1 MFFRTDPHAADGVL
15 RRLVDEPAGVADADR
30 AHVAGCGD
38 CLQRLSAVRADATL
52 AADALS
58 TTTTPDVDLAWRRL
72 SAAATATAT
81 TAPARATAP
90 ARGRRWRTALRS
102 PVIAG
107 LGVAVV
113 LGGAGA
119 AAAGDWLQVFRTEEV
134 APIAVSTADL
144 VSLPD
149 LSGYGDL
156 TVVAAPDPQEFADA
170 AAAERVAGVSAPEVG
185 QLPAG
190 VTGAPTYLAS
200 EQVVADFTFSEAK
213 AAQAA
218 AAAGE
223 TLPPAPAGLDGA
235 TFRLAAG
242 PGLAEVWRSSSGVP
256 ALLVARVTAP
266 TAYSSGVPFETARD
280 YILSLPGVPDQLAA
294 QLGAFTGDGTLPLP
308 VPAELAT
315 TDTAE
320 VDGHDATVLASRDG
334 TMTGVVWVEDGV
346 VSAVA
351 GSLTE
356 DEVLDVARGL
366 G

>member
-1 MFFRTDPHAADGVL
+1 MPFRTDTHPADGVL

-30 AHVAGCGD
+30 AHVRGCTD
-38 CLQRLSAVRADATL
+38 CLTRLASVRDDATATAAAL
-52 AADALS
+52 AVDGA
-58 TTTTPDVDLAWRRL
+58 PDVDRAWRRL
-72 SAAATATAT
+72 SATVHTPAPAAARTA
-81 TAPARATAP
+81 APARS
-90 ARGRRWRTALRS
+90 RRWRTALRS

-107 LGVAVV
+107 FGVAVV

-119 AAAGDWLQVFRTEEV
+119 AAAGDWLEVFRTEEV
-134 APIAVSTADL
+134 APLAVSTADL

-156 TVVAAPDPQEFADA
+156 TTVSQPDPQEFSDA
-170 AAAERVAGVSAPEVG
+170 AGAEQVAGVDAPRVDE
-185 QLPAG
+185 LPTG
-190 VTGAPTYLAS
+190 VTGEPTYLAS
-200 EQVVADFTFSEAK
+200 GQVVADFTFSAAK

-223 TLPPAPAGLDGA
+223 TLPPAPDGLDGS

-242 PGLAEVWRSSSGVP
+242 PGLAEVWQSSSGVP
-256 ALLVARVTAP
+256 ALVVARVTAP
-266 TAYSSGVPFETARD
+266 TAYSDGVPFDAARE
-280 YILSLPGVPDQLAA
+280 YLTSLPGVPDQLAA
-294 QLGAFTGDGTLPLP
+294 QLAAFTSEGTLPLP

-334 TMTGVVWVEDGV
+334 LMTGVVWVSDGV
-346 VSAVA
+346 VTGVA

-356 DEVLDVARGL
+356 DEVLAVARGL
-366 G
+366 S

>member
-1 MFFRTDPHAADGVL
+1 MSFRTDPHAADGVL
-15 RRLVDEPAGVADADR
+15 RRLVDEPAGVTDADR
-30 AHVAGCGD
+30 AHVAGCAD
-38 CLQRLSAVRADATL
+38 CLQRLSAVRADATV
-52 AADALS
+52 AANALS
-58 TTTTPDVDLAWRRL
+58 TTTTPDVDRAWQRL
-72 SAAATATAT
+72 SAAPTATAGAPPPPPA
-81 TAPARATAP
+81 APARAPAP

-156 TVVAAPDPQEFADA
+156 TVVAEPDPQEFTDA
-170 AAAERVAGVSAPEVG
+170 AAAERVAGLSAPEVD

-190 VTGAPTYLAS
+190 VTGAPTYLAG

-213 AAQAA
+213 AAQAP

-256 ALLVARVTAP
+256 ALLVA
-266 TAYSSGVPFETARD
+266 
-280 YILSLPGVPDQLAA
+280 
-294 QLGAFTGDGTLPLP
+294 
-308 VPAELAT
+308 
-315 TDTAE
+315 
-320 VDGHDATVLASRDG
+320 
-334 TMTGVVWVEDGV
+334 
-346 VSAVA
+346 
-351 GSLTE
+351 
-356 DEVLDVARGL
+356 
-366 G
+366 